1 MMHHRDMEQMLAAIS
16 EEETLE
22 AQLEEAQAAQAGAG
36 GAQAQRLGGLLNE
49 VLRREVEAE
58 GEDAGG

>member
-1 MMHHRDMEQMLAAIS
+1 MAHQRDMDEMMAAIS

-22 AQLEEAQAAQAGAG
+22 AQLEEAQKRGAAKTEVR
-36 GAQAQRLGGLLNE
+36 RLGGLLNA

-58 GEDAGG
+58 GEADD